1 MCLCGLEKTQF
12 RNELKSSIN
21 AGRYTADYLSCGN
34 LPYPAREMC
43 MTAHLSYRRIRRYL
57 VWRLKRLEARDFSHV
72 RFTNGELLVDRS
84 CADGWS
90 VGTSRSVLKV
100 SEKSLDVHIFSDQ
113 SSLEIFTDQYR
124 NNHSNN
130 IFAGNDQ
137 DAISISAFGGRAVI
151 RDYEAYGLQEC
162 FNWIK

>member
-1 MCLCGLEKTQF
+1 M
-12 RNELKSSIN
+12 
-21 AGRYTADYLSCGN
+21 YL
-34 LPYPAREMC
+34 
-43 MTAHLSYRRIRRYL
+43 
-57 VWRLKRLEARDFSHV
+57 
-72 RFTNGELLVDRS
+72 RS
-84 CADGWS
+84 A
-90 VGTSRSVLKV
+90 K
-100 SEKSLDVHIFSDQ
+100 KSLDVHIFSDQ

-162 FNWIK
+162 FKLNQVAERICEYPLDMN

>member
-1 MCLCGLEKTQF
+1 MNSNTITIIF
-12 RNELKSSIN
+12 VRSSVAMVNSVQICYN
-21 AGRYTADYLSCGN
+21 MIQRAFFTE
-34 LPYPAREMC
+34 PA
-43 MTAHLSYRRIRRYL
+43 Y
-57 VWRLKRLEARDFSHV
+57 
-72 RFTNGELLVDRS
+72 
-84 CADGWS
+84 S

-162 FNWIK
+162 FN

>member
-1 MCLCGLEKTQF
+1 MQTV
-12 RNELKSSIN
+12 ELKL
-21 AGRYTADYLSCGN
+21 RCGKEKES
-34 LPYPAREMC
+34 RC
-43 MTAHLSYRRIRRYL
+43 IFD
-57 VWRLKRLEARDFSHV
+57 LK
-72 RFTNGELLVDRS
+72 NGELLVDRS

-162 FNWIK
+162 FN

>member
-1 MCLCGLEKTQF
+1 MYLRSAK
-12 RNELKSSIN
+12 KS
-21 AGRYTADYLSCGN
+21 
-34 LPYPAREMC
+34 
-43 MTAHLSYRRIRRYL
+43 
-57 VWRLKRLEARDFSHV
+57 
-72 RFTNGELLVDRS
+72 
-84 CADGWS
+84 
-90 VGTSRSVLKV
+90 
-100 SEKSLDVHIFSDQ
+100 DVHIFSDQ

-162 FNWIK
+162 LTESSSGADCEYPLDMN

>member
-57 VWRLKRLEARDFSHV
+57 VWRLKRPEARDFSRV
-72 RFTNGELLVDRS
+72 RIELLIHSVAFCCISTGEFHFPKERAAQIAVHTVREFLQQETNVKKVIFNVFKDLDREIYEHALAEKWVFWNLTDS
-84 CADGWS
+84 GK
-90 VGTSRSVLKV
+90 TS
-100 SEKSLDVHIFSDQ
+100 
-113 SSLEIFTDQYR
+113 
-124 NNHSNN
+124 
-130 IFAGNDQ
+130 
-137 DAISISAFGGRAVI
+137 
-151 RDYEAYGLQEC
+151 
-162 FNWIK
+162 